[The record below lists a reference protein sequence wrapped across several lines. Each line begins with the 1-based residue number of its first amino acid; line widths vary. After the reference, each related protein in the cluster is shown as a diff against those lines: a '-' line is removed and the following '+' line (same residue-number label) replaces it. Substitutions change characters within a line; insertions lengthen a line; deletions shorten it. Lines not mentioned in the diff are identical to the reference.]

1 MQAFERVPAPN
12 QEAGTKKTSYWRLT
26 KHAVEHGISST
37 TRYRKDS
44 KRKTQRNPNPAPI
57 RVQAGAKGGQ
67 ATRRSVRRQ
76 QRAASALIDQ
86 TSSPDAAHQ
95 RNFRRR
101 YQLRQYPISQVD
113 PSPLQQRLP
122 QATSANT
129 SSYIDNANE
138 LFGIANH
145 FSTDSKFG
153 DNHEPL
159 GPYCSSQPY
168 LDWST
173 SASPMSHS
181 ASETSG
187 WQMDQKFLVS
197 DHLAGQ

>member
-12 QEAGTKKTSYWRLT
+12 QEAGTKKSSYWRLT
-26 KHAVEHGISST
+26 KHAVENGISST

-76 QRAASALIDQ
+76 RRAASALIDQ

-95 RNFRRR
+95 HNFRRR
-101 YQLRQYPISQVD
+101 HQLRQYPISQVD
-113 PSPLQQRLP
+113 VSSLQQRLP
-122 QATSANT
+122 QTSPTNT
-129 SSYIDNANE
+129 SSYIDNVHE
-138 LFGIANH
+138 M
-145 FSTDSKFG
+145 FSMVNPCPTDGKIH
-153 DNHEPL
+153 DNHDLL
-159 GPYCSSQPY
+159 GPYPNSQPY

-173 SASPMSHS
+173 SASPMSHP

-187 WQMDQKFLVS
+187 WQMDQKGLGV
-197 DHLAGQ
+197 